1 MTEVERIELLA
12 DLTEILGG
20 RAEFTSRPVDDERHC
35 ELVLAG
41 DPPVYLT
48 FARGALSDSERAL
61 VALLL
66 ARHRSAAA
74 VCTWRDRLAQA
85 LAEPVEPFA
94 GPVRIQEGWEEPD
107 VEWEWPVFVVA
118 VRAVARGRD
127 AEVHAEL
134 EELFAS
140 LEEAKG
146 RGPYVL
152 ADAHLTLG
160 VFPVRTRDPGGEETA
175 RAIVDALA
183 SEAFVEARA
192 AWSERLRSFPELLR
206 VAKRMLFLLTVAE
219 HLTPQR
225 TVISMRGL
233 GAYEM
238 LFHAAPTFGQAFA
251 EHVLPAQTV
260 ALLGADLEQTVATFT
275 ECNLNVSEAARRL
288 FMHRNSL
295 LYRIERIRDLTGL
308 DIRRFEDAVTLWSA
322 LKLRKL

>member
-1 MTEVERIELLA
+1 MTGVTRIELLA
-12 DLTEILGG
+12 DLTAIFRG
-20 RAEFTSRPVDDERHC
+20 RAEFSSCPVDDEREC
-35 ELVLAG
+35 ELVFAG
-41 DPPVYLT
+41 DPPIYLT
-48 FARGALSDSERAL
+48 CQRGALSTSERAL
-61 VALLL
+61 VGLLL
-66 ARHRSAAA
+66 ARHRATPPVAA
-74 VCTWRDRLAQA
+74 WRARLAAA

-140 LEEAKG
+140 LQEADG

-160 VFPVRTRDPGGEETA
+160 VFPVRARDPGGEETA
-175 RAIVDALA
+175 HAIVDALA
-183 SEAFVEARA
+183 SESFVEARA

-260 ALLGADLEQTVATFT
+260 AQFGADLEQTVATFT

-308 DIRRFEDAVTLWSA
+308 DIRRFEDAVTLWAA
-322 LKLRKL
+322 LKLRRL